1 MFNFER
7 IKELS
12 NHWLIGP
19 PIKMNLK
26 NFGAGVIF
34 CAASCALA
42 YLSRMY
48 PEPKVEKKEDKKENF
63 VKKDK
68 STTICDS
75 ALDCIGDT
83 PCVRLNRI
91 PQSEGVECEI
101 VAKCKKKIEP
111 YKILGEF
118 FNAGGSVKD
127 RIGKNMILEAEKSGR
142 IKKGDTL
149 VNRFFLCNI

>member
-1 MFNFER
+1 
-7 IKELS
+7 
-12 NHWLIGP
+12 
-19 PIKMNLK
+19 MNLK

-48 PEPKVEKKEDKKENF
+48 PEPKEEKKEKV

-68 STTICDS
+68 STSICDT

-101 VAKCKKKIEP
+101 VAKC
-111 YKILGEF
+111 EF

-127 RIGKNMILEAEKSGR
+127 RIGLKQNILTFQRKEHDFGS
-142 IKKGDTL
+142 
-149 VNRFFLCNI
+149 